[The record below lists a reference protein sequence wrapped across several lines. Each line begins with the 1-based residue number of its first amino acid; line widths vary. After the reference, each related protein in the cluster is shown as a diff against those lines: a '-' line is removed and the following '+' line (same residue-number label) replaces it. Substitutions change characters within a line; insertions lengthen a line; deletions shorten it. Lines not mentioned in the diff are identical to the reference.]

1 MRVASYEGTSS
12 TGNVKEILGL
22 DESIEGRT
30 VVIVEDII
38 DSGTTMCELLK
49 MLRERKPA
57 DIRIASLLVKP
68 KNLKVELDIDY
79 RCFDI
84 ENDFI
89 VGYGLDYNQEGRNLR
104 EIYKI
109 TD

>member
-1 MRVASYEGTSS
+1 
-12 TGNVKEILGL
+12 
-22 DESIEGRT
+22 
-30 VVIVEDII
+30 
-38 DSGTTMCELLK
+38 
-49 MLRERKPA
+49 
-57 DIRIASLLVKP
+57 VKP
-68 KNLKVELDIDY
+68 KNLKVKLEIDY

-89 VGYGLDYNQEGRNLR
+89 VGYGLDYNQEGRNLK